1 MKRQKEENEII
12 TNITK
17 YLLDFMFDIELE
29 ENNENAQD
37 NNFENSEE
45 YLNYFE
51 DNELNIK
58 LEGKEI
64 DKDDN
69 EYLNFDVFYD
79 ISKNKKKEKNL

>member
-45 YLNYFE
+45 YLNDFE
-51 DNELNIK
+51 DNDLNIK
-58 LEGKEI
+58 LEGKKLTRMI
-64 DKDDN
+64 MN
-69 EYLNFDVFYD
+69 
-79 ISKNKKKEKNL
+79 I

>member
-45 YLNYFE
+45 YLNDFE
-51 DNELNIK
+51 DNVLNIK
-58 LEGKEI
+58 LEGKKLTRMI
-64 DKDDN
+64 MN
-69 EYLNFDVFYD
+69 
-79 ISKNKKKEKNL
+79 I